1 MYFVIAGITS
11 ARAAASRK
19 PLALAIAPSTRN
31 PPKIVA
37 STSGTSTI
45 AKTFDP
51 TGQLLSAQAG
61 GRFFGFFGAAGTFG
75 LPGGAAATGG
85 AGRVN
90 MVT

>member
-11 ARAAASRK
+11 ARAAASRR

-37 STSGTSTI
+37 NTSGTSTI
-45 AKTFDP
+45 ARTFER

-61 GRFFGFFGAAGTFG
+61 GRFAGLLGA
-75 LPGGAAATGG
+75 
-85 AGRVN
+85 RVRRGHS
-90 MVT
+90 